1 MQSPADVDRKRMHGT
16 QLGVHRLAVEVQA
29 CGTVV
34 RRWFRMGVN
43 CFRYCVRARAYGR
56 EVVRMH
62 CTRPRACRVGVEVQ
76 IATVVARV
84 QIGSTCGLIP
94 AWSPEMAWGIA
105 TVCVLCFLNRGLRP
119 VDSCGVAPA
128 PPTLEID
135 SASYITLHY

>member
-1 MQSPADVDRKRMHGT
+1 MHGT
-16 QLGVHRLAVEVQA
+16 QLGAYRLAVEVQA
-29 CGTVV
+29 CGTVAT
-34 RRWFRMGVN
+34 RSWFRRGV
-43 CFRYCVRARAYGR
+43 CR
-56 EVVRMH
+56 EVARMH
-62 CTRPRACRVGVEVQ
+62 CTRLCACRVGVEVQ

-128 PPTLEID
+128 PPTLETD
-135 SASYITLHY
+135 SASNMT